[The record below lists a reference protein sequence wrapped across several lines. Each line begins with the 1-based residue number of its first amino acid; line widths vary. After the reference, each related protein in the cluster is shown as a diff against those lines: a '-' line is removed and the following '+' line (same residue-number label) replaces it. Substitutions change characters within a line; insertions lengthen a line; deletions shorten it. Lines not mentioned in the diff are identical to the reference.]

1 MNIPTQ
7 RVSARRE
14 TRGREDAGRT
24 EIGHAGH
31 RGAQLGQEEDVR
43 EREEERGLGQRPAA
57 DVRAH
62 RDPDHRRGE
71 HVVGEE
77 ERERERLD
85 AEAALRVRV

>member
-7 RVSARRE
+7 RISARRE
-14 TRGREDAGRT
+14 TRITREGPT